1 MVNFFTPLWLL
12 GLLLAPAF
20 LWLKYHRQQ
29 QGLIAPHLQQERF
42 YSRNRF
48 SCWLTLAWSIV
59 MVAMAGPHWREQDRP
74 HSELERARVIVMD
87 MSQAMYAQD
96 IAPSRF
102 QQAFYKVTDLINLVD
117 EGYTGVVAYSNAG
130 YTISPLTH
138 DNNTVLTQIEHLSP
152 DVMPSTGKNAASGV
166 AEAVTLLEQTQ
177 FGYGD
182 ILLVTSGISDR
193 EKADIAALLVDTPYS
208 LSTYAISTPQGAP
221 VVDQNGKPRL
231 DDDGQPVISRLVPE
245 RLSALSVQTGG
256 ISVTYQH
263 SQQDIEQLYR
273 FLAKMRSIEDL
284 SEQSGGL
291 SSQFINDGYWLLW
304 PLAAML
310 LMTFRRGMVW
320 SVGLVMLLPSFPS
333 EASEISRLWSNAD
346 RQGYQQYQ
354 QKNYQEAANL
364 FADPAWQ
371 GTALYEA
378 GDYQGAI
385 EAFSQVTDNKS
396 DYNLG
401 NALAKAGRLEEALI
415 KYREVIEI
423 NPGHQGA
430 MFNLSLV
437 EGALQALENQD
448 HDNQQQSGEAGDDGN
463 SDEEESGDSD
473 GDEERD
479 DTGSDDNSGGEDN
492 LESDPDT
499 ENVPEQQGE
508 SDSTGSSDSQGNQS
522 ENPQFTPDSGGDF
535 HPPQQQSGES
545 GEYDAD
551 EFTAGATDVDFGTP
565 TEEDIE
571 AIRHQLSELGEMNPV
586 LNRLT
591 QIQDDRTLLLRNLLL
606 LQAELKEPAVQTEI
620 EW

>member
-1 MVNFFTPLWLL
+1 
-12 GLLLAPAF
+12 
-20 LWLKYHRQQ
+20 
-29 QGLIAPHLQQERF
+29 
-42 YSRNRF
+42 
-48 SCWLTLAWSIV
+48 
-59 MVAMAGPHWREQDRP
+59 
-74 HSELERARVIVMD
+74 MD

-193 EKADIAALLVDTPYS
+193 EKADIVALLVDTPYS

-378 GDYQGAI
+378 GDYQA
-385 EAFSQVTDNKS
+385 Q
-396 DYNLG
+396 
-401 NALAKAGRLEEALI
+401 
-415 KYREVIEI
+415 
-423 NPGHQGA
+423 
-430 MFNLSLV
+430 
-437 EGALQALENQD
+437 
-448 HDNQQQSGEAGDDGN
+448 
-463 SDEEESGDSD
+463 
-473 GDEERD
+473 
-479 DTGSDDNSGGEDN
+479 
-492 LESDPDT
+492 
-499 ENVPEQQGE
+499 
-508 SDSTGSSDSQGNQS
+508 
-522 ENPQFTPDSGGDF
+522 
-535 HPPQQQSGES
+535 
-545 GEYDAD
+545 
-551 EFTAGATDVDFGTP
+551 
-565 TEEDIE
+565 
-571 AIRHQLSELGEMNPV
+571 
-586 LNRLT
+586 
-591 QIQDDRTLLLRNLLL
+591 
-606 LQAELKEPAVQTEI
+606 
-620 EW
+620 